1 MNLISIDDA
10 LLIPCCWLPWHC
22 HSLQICVYCVG
33 CWCGQLKHWNPVVS
47 VVLGSQ
53 SLSWRPSHSNL
64 QHSHTGLH
72 PSVRIIGLTNIYF
85 HFYVH
90 TKINID
96 IIEKWLKVTK
106 CRSRNTFVNSWTHF
120 FMLKIISIT
129 FSTWIFVTT
138 ISLPRDLRDLFY
150 RLSSWATTYAELS
163 H

>member
-1 MNLISIDDA
+1 MHCWSRVADCRGTVIHCRYVCIVLVVGVANSSIGTQWSRWSWG
-10 LLIPCCWLPWHC
+10 PSP
-22 HSLQICVYCVG
+22 Y
-33 CWCGQLKHWNPVVS
+33 
-47 VVLGSQ
+47 LGDHHT
-53 SLSWRPSHSNL
+53 PTSNTDC
-64 QHSHTGLH
+64 HTGLH